1 MILCEVEAGQ
11 AASAPRPVLL
21 LEAGEGPEGR
31 LEAAVVRDVLAEGLQ
46 PVDVLPGVRGQ
57 VAVLR
62 LDALDPLLV
71 GEQRVVTPPVPH
83 VASTVVLPTLQK
95 YLNKQKIF

>member
-31 LEAAVVRDVLAEGLQ
+31 LEAAVVRDVLAES
-46 PVDVLPGVRGQ
+46 VETVQ
-57 VAVLR
+57 VER
-62 LDALDPLLV
+62 LLSDL
-71 GEQRVVTPPVPH
+71 E
-83 VASTVVLPTLQK
+83 TVVGVLVYEALGPLQVLLLK
-95 YLNKQKIF
+95 